1 MKCTPMDPLPV
12 RRRLTVLRD
21 GSTSATS
28 LVFCDSQMRSVPVSC
43 CATCGAGGAVERD
56 AEGWETTVEC
66 ERFALTS
73 LRPDPAPA
81 APGADGDAWGPGIVS
96 VAARLPV
103 GSCLVRPTVCLAH
116 NAPLRVAARALEMET
131 SAYGVPVVDE
141 EGRLVGI
148 LPRATT
154 ALGLLKNAGDAAAE
168 HVTIDWSTVDESLSL
183 SGAFELM
190 VTRRAR
196 ELSVVGTGRTVVG
209 TLRDIDALR
218 FVAHVSRTGMRP
230 PLERAA

>member
-1 MKCTPMDPLPV
+1 
-12 RRRLTVLRD
+12 
-21 GSTSATS
+21 
-28 LVFCDSQMRSVPVSC
+28 
-43 CATCGAGGAVERD
+43 
-56 AEGWETTVEC
+56 
-66 ERFALTS
+66 
-73 LRPDPAPA
+73 
-81 APGADGDAWGPGIVS
+81 
-96 VAARLPV
+96 
-103 GSCLVRPTVCLAH
+103 
-116 NAPLRVAARALEMET
+116 MET